1 MQIVFRTKRLCQA
14 YEEVDRAI
22 RLWGLDVARKYIQRV
37 EAIYAAQNFDEIKRL
52 QAFKAHQLKGERVGQ
67 WALALTRR
75 WRLIVILSDDGETVT
90 IKEVAKHYGD

>member
-1 MQIVFRTKRLCQA
+1 MRVVFHTKRLCQA

-75 WRLIVILSDDGETVT
+75 WRLIVIPSDGGETVT
-90 IKEVAKHYGD
+90 IKEVTKHYGG